1 MARVN
6 SARPPSAMGNHRD
19 AQETNISVVV
29 RVRPRNQKEIRE
41 NSPITVTTNGPRGKE
56 LHVKSTLGDSTT
68 KTYSFDKAFGPEADQ
83 EMIFLDV
90 LAPMLKEVLMGYNC
104 TIFAYGQ
111 TGTGKTYTMEG
122 DLNTAKGPQAGMIPR
137 TLYSL
142 FSQLESQDIGEYSV
156 RVSFTELYNEELKD
170 LLSSDEDL
178 RKLRIFDDYQRKGS
192 IVIQNLEETLV
203 KSAADV
209 IAVLQRGSMKRQSAA
224 TKMNEV
230 SSRSHSIFC
239 ITVHIKETTPEGEE
253 LLKVGKLNLV
263 DLAGSEN
270 IGRSG
275 ALDRR
280 AKEAGMIN
288 QSLLTLGRVINAL
301 VDRSPHVPYRES
313 KLTRILQ
320 DSLVSPAKCNIE
332 ETLSTLDYA
341 HRAKNIR
348 NKPEINQKMTKRA
361 LLREYEDQISRLKAD
376 LEASQTK
383 NGIFLSE
390 ESFANLTAESAGK
403 TEEVEKLSKS
413 IKAVEEKY
421 KCLNEQHQQKLD
433 LLSVTEA
440 ERESVTAELNLR
452 RQELEDSLIKLK
464 NIQQSLQE
472 QQLLTG
478 AHAETEKRLDKLAA
492 GLVVTLKSS
501 VSDVEGLH
509 KKLERKS
516 ALEEENL
523 RVFNGFQ
530 RDLLNQIS
538 ELDGRA
544 ADCANTSFAF
554 CDELSHDIEELA
566 DNHSRVQCDRKTLV
580 PPGIALTMIT
590 HGESIVSDLGSL
602 DSVLSQQVKE
612 VVSMAV
618 DLRAAMSQREQKSLA
633 VNDELFS
640 THHDLVM
647 QHQAQLKEWNASLK
661 EKIAGVTQVVAK
673 YLTES
678 KMREAAAHKES
689 EARMQHEIAA
699 LREQNEQL
707 QAQLNAEREK
717 GETAANELLGDIT
730 QLVAKFRTKRDQ
742 GLASVGAAAKN
753 LTENQV
759 KEYEQYMSRTAAAA
773 AESEG
778 AHEAFRTTFAG
789 HVEDLNHDVESTKE
803 TTDVTLR
810 GVVEQVSIISNSVRT
825 TIAST
830 TAFATDKATAIEVKN
845 NGVLQTAGEIA
856 NQRQQKMMMLK
867 EKTVTMHNMTR
878 DGMQQME
885 EKNKAATK
893 NLQDKCINHRDA
905 GDRSHND
912 MLTQI
917 RETRGVIACNK
928 LATDS
933 PTGQTPRKKSFRF
946 ATTWH
951 VTRKHDDILREYRE
965 NGCMVSPTTMA
976 RSFEE
981 ALAEQEAEEQTE
993 ASLMMQTHATPAEP
1007 SAQLPGWASPVA
1019 TSRLPRTK
1027 SRHGSRMATESPIP
1041 MSGMENVCI
1050 TRGDLNPPA

>member
-1 MARVN
+1 MARV
-6 SARPPSAMGNHRD
+6 SSTRPPSSMGNHRD

-56 LHVKSTLGDSTT
+56 LHVKSMLGDSTT

-83 EMIFLDV
+83 EMIFMDV

-104 TIFAYGQ
+104 TIFAYGLSHTFTLPTLIYNADRRILFLQ

-122 DLNTAKGPQAGMIPR
+122 DLTIAQGPQAGMIPR

-142 FSQLESQDIGEYSV
+142 FNHLESQDIGEYSV

-192 IVIQNLEETLV
+192 IVIQNLEEILV

-239 ITVHIKETTPEGEE
+239 ITVHIKEATPEGEE

-301 VDRSPHVPYRES
+301 VDRSPHVPYRERGS
-313 KLTRILQ
+313 TKTCIIAA
-320 DSLVSPAKCNIE
+320 VSPAKCNIE

-390 ESFANLTAESAGK
+390 ESFASLTSESASK
-403 TEEVEKLSKS
+403 TEEVDKLSKS
-413 IKAVEEKY
+413 IKAVEEKF
-421 KCLNEQHQQKLD
+421 KSLNEQHEQKLE
-433 LLSVTEA
+433 LLSATEA
-440 ERESVTAELNLR
+440 ERENLTAELNLR
-452 RQELEDSLIKLK
+452 RQELEESLIKLK

-530 RDLLNQIS
+530 RDLLDQIS
-538 ELDGRA
+538 ALDSKA

-554 CDELSHDIEELA
+554 CEELGRDLEELA
-566 DNHSRVQCDRKTLV
+566 ENHAK
-580 PPGIALTMIT
+580 GIYEHAELLRTNVDGLIA
-590 HGESIVSDLGSL
+590 HSESTVAEL
-602 DSVLSQQVKE
+602 DVLDGTLSQQLKNVG
-612 VVSMAV
+612 STAV
-618 DLRAAMSQREQKSLA
+618 DLRTAMAQRQQKSLA
-633 VNDELFS
+633 VNDELFGA
-640 THHDLVM
+640 HHDLVV
-647 QHQAQLKEWNASLK
+647 QHQLQLKEWNVSLK
-661 EKIAGVTQVVAK
+661 EKILGVTQVVAK

-678 KMREAAAHKES
+678 KLREEAARKAS
-689 EARMQHEIAA
+689 EERMQHEIAA

-707 QAQLNAEREK
+707 QAQLAMEREK
-717 GETAANELLGDIT
+717 GATAADELLGDIT
-730 QLVAKFRTKRDQ
+730 QLVAKFRTKRDE
-742 GLASVGAAAKN
+742 GLNSVGVAARN
-753 LTENQV
+753 LMENQV
-759 KEYEQYMSRTAAAA
+759 KEYDHYMNLSVANA

-778 AHEAFRTTFAG
+778 AHEGFRTTFMR
-789 HVEDLNHDVESTKE
+789 HVEDLDNDVESARE
-803 TTDVTLR
+803 ATDVTLR
-810 GVVEQVSIISNSVRT
+810 GAVEQVSIISNSVRT

-830 TAFATDKATAIEVKN
+830 VALAADRGATIETQS
-845 NGVLQTAGEIA
+845 NGALQTADLLA
-856 NQRQQKMMMLK
+856 SHHKQQMMTLR
-867 EKTVTMHNMTR
+867 EKTQNIHAMTR
-878 DGMQQME
+878 SGMQQVQD
-885 EKNKAATK
+885 KNAADAK
-893 NLQDKCINHRDA
+893 NLQDKCTTQRDA
-905 GDRSHND
+905 GDRSHTEI
-912 MLTQI
+912 LTQI
-917 RETRGVIACNK
+917 RETRNVIGCNK

-933 PTGQTPRKKSFRF
+933 PTGQTPRKKSFRYF
-946 ATTWH
+946 SHFTAH
-951 VTRKHDDILREYRE
+951 GRPNE
-965 NGCMVSPTTMA
+965 
-976 RSFEE
+976 RS
-981 ALAEQEAEEQTE
+981 
-993 ASLMMQTHATPAEP
+993 
-1007 SAQLPGWASPVA
+1007 
-1019 TSRLPRTK
+1019 
-1027 SRHGSRMATESPIP
+1027 
-1041 MSGMENVCI
+1041 
-1050 TRGDLNPPA
+1050 